1 MIARPAGAN
10 LMRINGPGADVR
22 SMHASVPSLALLG
35 EPTMSTLHADINGV
49 GKLTNNLRHMVDEAD
64 HFLKSAAR
72 DGDEKFDILR
82 DKFVDQLKHI
92 RLQLDDLE
100 DSAAHKARHAA
111 RAADHAV
118 HDNPYAAIGLAAA
131 VGLVVGFMA
140 QRR

>member
-1 MIARPAGAN
+1 
-10 LMRINGPGADVR
+10 
-22 SMHASVPSLALLG
+22 MHASVPLLALLG
-35 EPTMSTLHADINGV
+35 EPSMSTLHADINGV
-49 GKLTNNLRHMVDEAD
+49 GKLTDNLRHMVDEAD

-72 DGDEKFDILR
+72 DGDEKFDVLR
-82 DKFVDQLKHI
+82 DKFVDQLKHM